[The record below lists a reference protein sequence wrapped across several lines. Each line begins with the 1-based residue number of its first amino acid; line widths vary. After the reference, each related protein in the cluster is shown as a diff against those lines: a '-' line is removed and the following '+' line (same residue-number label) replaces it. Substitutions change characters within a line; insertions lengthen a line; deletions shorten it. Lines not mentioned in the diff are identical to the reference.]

1 MATAR
6 ARAIQL
12 WAHVQE
18 LRDAAEFAKVR
29 GFSFAYQ
36 QLLDVAEV
44 EFNLAVKATA
54 EAERE
59 TCEDIKKGLM

>member
-18 LRDAAEFAKVR
+18 LREAAEFAKSR
-29 GFSFAYQ
+29 GFSCAYQ
-36 QLLDVAEV
+36 QLLDVADI
-44 EFNLAVKATA
+44 EFELAIKATA
-54 EAERE
+54 EFERE